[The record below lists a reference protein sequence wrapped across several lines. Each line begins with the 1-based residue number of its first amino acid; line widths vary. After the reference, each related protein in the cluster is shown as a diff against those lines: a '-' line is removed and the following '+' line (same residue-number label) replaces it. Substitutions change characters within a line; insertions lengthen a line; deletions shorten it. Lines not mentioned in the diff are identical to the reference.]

1 MMVAAVVNLAAAG
14 RVPHPND
21 LDRKRIERA
30 LKERKRYRY
39 VSPMVR
45 AVDGGYLIES
55 PCCSRNIDVDGGI
68 IDIALLQ
75 YEGCEGTWQLL
86 RKDHSR
92 GKWELHSSHA
102 RLPEL
107 MNYLNIDPE
116 REFWQ

>member
-1 MMVAAVVNLAAAG
+1 MAAAVLNETVPG
-14 RVPHPND
+14 CFPHPND

-45 AVDGGYLIES
+45 PIEGGYLIAS
-55 PCCSRNIDVDGGI
+55 PCCSRNIDADGGI
-68 IDIALLQ
+68 VDIALLQ
-75 YEGCEGTWQLL
+75 YENGQGIWQLL
-86 RKDHSR
+86 RKDHSQGR
-92 GKWELHSSHA
+92 WEFHSAHA

-116 REFWQ
+116 RKFWQ